1 METLATWLL
10 LYCLD
15 TIWLKPKEQIEYYPP
30 TLELIEVDQRP
41 LLQTQKQF
49 I

>member
-15 TIWLKPKEQIEYYPP
+15 TIWPEPKEVEEEP
-30 TLELIEVDQRP
+30 TPIVVAINE
-41 LLQTQKQF
+41 
-49 I
+49 